1 LFGNFVRPSFLL
13 IEGRGHLSSVLK
25 VTMSL
30 LLKVCLNVEANF
42 FGRSADERDIPLE
55 QVSELDLAF

>member
-1 LFGNFVRPSFLL
+1 
-13 IEGRGHLSSVLK
+13 
-25 VTMSL
+25 MSL